1 MQKNPTIKNQ
11 LSIKINPMF
20 NKEKASAYPDKSY
33 SNSATLISFGTNLK
47 GDVKSENDLRIDG
60 TIHGNIYSSS
70 KIIIGP
76 SGFVEG
82 NIEGAN
88 ADITGKVTGNI
99 SVKELLQL
107 RGESNVTGNISAT
120 KLQIDPTAMFNGK
133 CQMGAQPASVV
144 IMNNEE
150 ESTAAKVNTYK

>member
-1 MQKNPTIKNQ
+1 
-11 LSIKINPMF
+11 MF
-20 NKEKASAYPDKSY
+20 NKEKAAAYSEKSY
-33 SNSATLISFGTNLK
+33 SNSAKLISPGTSLK

-60 TIHGNIYSSS
+60 TIQGNVYSSS
-70 KIIIGP
+70 KIIVGP

-99 SVKELLQL
+99 TVKELLQL
-107 RGESNVTGNISAT
+107 RGESNVQGNISAV
-120 KLQIDPTAMFNGK
+120 KLQIDPTAVFNGK

-144 IMNNEE
+144 TMSNEV
-150 ESTAAKVNTYK
+150 ESTTAKANTYK

>member
-1 MQKNPTIKNQ
+1 
-11 LSIKINPMF
+11 MF
-20 NKEKASAYPDKSY
+20 NKEKSSAYPEKSY
-33 SNSATLISFGTNLK
+33 SNSATLISSGTSLK

-60 TIHGNIYSSS
+60 TIHGNVHSSA
-70 KIIIGP
+70 KIIVGP
-76 SGFVEG
+76 TGFVEG

-99 SVKELLQL
+99 TVKELLQL
-107 RGESNVTGNISAT
+107 RGESNITGNISAT

-144 IMNNEE
+144 TMTNEAE
-150 ESTAAKVNTYK
+150 TTTAKVNSYK

>member
-11 LSIKINPMF
+11 LLIKINPMF

-33 SNSATLISFGTNLK
+33 SNSATLISSGTNLK

-60 TIHGNIYSSS
+60 TIQGNVYCSS

-76 SGFVEG
+76 SGYVEG

-99 SVKELLQL
+99 TVKELLQL
-107 RGESNVTGNISAT
+107 RAEGNVNGNISAI
-120 KLQIDPTAMFNGK
+120 KLQIDPTAVFNGK
-133 CQMGAQPASVV
+133 CQMGTLPASVV
-144 IMNNEE
+144 TMSNED
-150 ESTAAKVNTYK
+150 ESTTAKVNAYK